1 MGGYVFLIFAGIGLA
16 HGIFT
21 IFFIHETKGKSIE
34 TIGRELGWIDVN
46 PAEVRRHKLE
56 KKNKKKAAATH

>member
-1 MGGYVFLIFAGIGLA
+1 MGGYVFLIFGGIGLA

-34 TIGRELGWIDVN
+34 TIGREFGWIDVN
-46 PAEVRRHKLE
+46 PAEIRRQKLL
-56 KKNKKKAAATH
+56 KKAQKSGH

>member
-46 PAEVRRHKLE
+46 PADIQRKKLE
-56 KKNKKKAAATH
+56 KKAAKKAAH